1 MIKKILYCASF
12 LLALYSCN
20 KTNVTL
26 TGKIK
31 GAANQK
37 VYLEQQNV
45 NQSIVIDSTKTNQS
59 GEFQFKM
66 QVESPTFFNVKIGP
80 KEWIT
85 LIAEPDVKLELTGI
99 YEGLHQN
106 YWIDGSDNSLWI
118 KLLNFQL
125 HHTQMTMD
133 SLQKKF
139 QSIPQDEMHLQERL
153 QVATAWDSIVR
164 KQMEFSR
171 DFILK
176 HAISPAA
183 YYALYQKFHTG
194 DFILTPEID
203 FQSFKIVASS
213 LKAMYPE
220 SQYTQ
225 AILNH
230 LEQINKEKQ
239 NAQLRQL
246 IANSENALP
255 DIKLPNAQGDTVL
268 FSSLKGK
275 FIILD
280 FALLNTK
287 ESQTY
292 IENLKKVYQKYKNR
306 GVVVYQVC
314 LDTDPEIWK
323 NLVHRYGIEWTCVR
337 DASGYSS
344 KVWNLQN
351 IPTNYIINPKFEIVG
366 KNLQGKRLE
375 ERLTDLLK

>member
-133 SLQKKF
+133 SLQ
-139 QSIPQDEMHLQERL
+139 
-153 QVATAWDSIVR
+153 
-164 KQMEFSR
+164 
-171 DFILK
+171 
-176 HAISPAA
+176 
-183 YYALYQKFHTG
+183 
-194 DFILTPEID
+194 
-203 FQSFKIVASS
+203 
-213 LKAMYPE
+213 
-220 SQYTQ
+220 
-225 AILNH
+225 N
-230 LEQINKEKQ
+230 
-239 NAQLRQL
+239 L
-246 IANSENALP
+246 I
-255 DIKLPNAQGDTVL
+255 
-268 FSSLKGK
+268 F
-275 FIILD
+275 
-280 FALLNTK
+280 
-287 ESQTY
+287 Y
-292 IENLKKVYQKYKNR
+292 
-306 GVVVYQVC
+306 
-314 LDTDPEIWK
+314 
-323 NLVHRYGIEWTCVR
+323 
-337 DASGYSS
+337 
-344 KVWNLQN
+344 
-351 IPTNYIINPKFEIVG
+351 
-366 KNLQGKRLE
+366 
-375 ERLTDLLK
+375 